1 MFINSK
7 LYILLLSSSGSTGAV
22 IGGIILGV
30 VVAMVIVV
38 VLVVV
43 IIWVRRSRRKQVDIV
58 DYDKSKSM
66 CTYDK

>member
-1 MFINSK
+1 M
-7 LYILLLSSSGSTGAV
+7 
-22 IGGIILGV
+22 
-30 VVAMVIVV
+30 AMVIIV